1 MDRYTA
7 EVSRIDDLTHDVRTI
22 ELRLIEPS
30 TITFKAGQFVSFEVP
45 KAGAPRPVT
54 RPYSIASPP
63 GRTDRILLLL
73 NLVPGGLGPR
83 TCLGCAKVTA
93 RSSPE
98 RPELFICETTRRK
111 ICCLWQPEPGSHR
124 CGA

>member
-45 KAGAPRPVT
+45 KAGLH
-54 RPYSIASPP
+54 
-63 GRTDRILLLL
+63 DR
-73 NLVPGGLGPR
+73 
-83 TCLGCAKVTA
+83 
-93 RSSPE
+93 
-98 RPELFICETTRRK
+98 
-111 ICCLWQPEPGSHR
+111 
-124 CGA
+124 